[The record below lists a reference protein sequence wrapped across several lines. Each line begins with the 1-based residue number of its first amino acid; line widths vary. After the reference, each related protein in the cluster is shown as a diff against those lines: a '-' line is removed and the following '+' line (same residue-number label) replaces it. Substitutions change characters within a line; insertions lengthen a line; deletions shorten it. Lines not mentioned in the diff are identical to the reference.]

1 MLSIQNLEAKIDNKN
16 ILNGLN
22 LNINPGE
29 VHAIMGPNGS
39 GKSTLAKELAACL
52 GYIYVDSGAMYRAV
66 ALEALRHGWV
76 SKELGIQE
84 ENIINALENLK
95 ITFSVNSQ
103 GQSITMLNNEN
114 VEDAIRTM
122 EVSNVVSQVSKLIP
136 VRRRLVAL
144 QQKMGDQGGVV
155 MDGRD
160 IGTVVFPKADLKIFM
175 TASDQVR
182 ALRRKAELDSKGQD
196 YSLNEVLENLKSRDK
211 SDMERADSP
220 LIAASDARILDNSEI
235 NRKEQFNLVLGWI
248 NELKK

>member
-1 MLSIQNLEAKIDNKN
+1 MSKLTIAID
-16 ILNGLN
+16 G
-22 LNINPGE
+22 
-29 VHAIMGPNGS
+29 HS
-39 GKSTLAKELAACL
+39 STGKSTLAKELAACL

-66 ALEALRHGWV
+66 ALKALRHGWV

-84 ENIINALENLK
+84 ENIINALESLK

-114 VEDAIRTM
+114 VEDAIRSM

-144 QQKMGDQGGVV
+144 QQKMGEQGGVV

-175 TASDQVR
+175 TASDEVR

>member
-1 MLSIQNLEAKIDNKN
+1 MSKLTIAID
-16 ILNGLN
+16 G
-22 LNINPGE
+22 
-29 VHAIMGPNGS
+29 HS
-39 GKSTLAKELAACL
+39 STGKSTLAKELAACL

-103 GQSITMLNNEN
+103 GQSITMLNDEN
-114 VEDAIRTM
+114 VEDAVRTM

-144 QQKMGDQGGVV
+144 QQKMGDKGGVV

-211 SDMERADSP
+211 SDMERVDSP

>member
-1 MLSIQNLEAKIDNKN
+1 MSKLTIAID
-16 ILNGLN
+16 G
-22 LNINPGE
+22 
-29 VHAIMGPNGS
+29 HS
-39 GKSTLAKELAACL
+39 STGKSTLAKELAACL

-66 ALEALRHGWV
+66 ALEAMRHGWV

-144 QQKMGDQGGVV
+144 QQKMGDKAGVV

>member
-1 MLSIQNLEAKIDNKN
+1 MSKLTIAID
-16 ILNGLN
+16 G
-22 LNINPGE
+22 
-29 VHAIMGPNGS
+29 HS
-39 GKSTLAKELAACL
+39 STGKSTLAKELAACL

-66 ALEALRHGWV
+66 ALKALRHGWV

-84 ENIINALENLK
+84 DNIINALESLK

-144 QQKMGDQGGVV
+144 QQKMGEQGGVV

-175 TASDQVR
+175 TASDEVR

-235 NRKEQFNLVLGWI
+235 NRIEQFNLVLGWI

>member
-1 MLSIQNLEAKIDNKN
+1 MSKLTIAID
-16 ILNGLN
+16 G
-22 LNINPGE
+22 
-29 VHAIMGPNGS
+29 HS
-39 GKSTLAKELAACL
+39 STGKSTLAKELAACL

-66 ALEALRHGWV
+66 ALKALRHGWV

-84 ENIINALENLK
+84 ENIINALESLK

-144 QQKMGDQGGVV
+144 QQKMGEQGGVV

-175 TASDQVR
+175 TASDEVR
-182 ALRRKAELDSKGQD
+182 ASRRKAELDSKGQD

>member
-1 MLSIQNLEAKIDNKN
+1 MSKLTIAID
-16 ILNGLN
+16 G
-22 LNINPGE
+22 
-29 VHAIMGPNGS
+29 HS
-39 GKSTLAKELAACL
+39 STGKSTLAKELAACL

>member
-1 MLSIQNLEAKIDNKN
+1 MSKLTIAID
-16 ILNGLN
+16 G
-22 LNINPGE
+22 
-29 VHAIMGPNGS
+29 HS
-39 GKSTLAKELAACL
+39 STGKSTLAKELAACL

-66 ALEALRHGWV
+66 ALEALSHGWV

-235 NRKEQFNLVLGWI
+235 NRKEQLNLVLGWI

>member
-1 MLSIQNLEAKIDNKN
+1 MSKLTIAID
-16 ILNGLN
+16 G
-22 LNINPGE
+22 
-29 VHAIMGPNGS
+29 HS
-39 GKSTLAKELAACL
+39 STGKSTLAKELAACL

-144 QQKMGDQGGVV
+144 QQKMGDKGGVV

-235 NRKEQFNLVLGWI
+235 NRKEQLNLVLGWI

>member
-1 MLSIQNLEAKIDNKN
+1 MSKLTIAID
-16 ILNGLN
+16 G
-22 LNINPGE
+22 
-29 VHAIMGPNGS
+29 HS
-39 GKSTLAKELAACL
+39 STGKSTLAKELAACL

-66 ALEALRHGWV
+66 ALKALRHGWV

-84 ENIINALENLK
+84 ENIINALESLK

-144 QQKMGDQGGVV
+144 QQKMGEQGGVV

-175 TASDQVR
+175 TASDEVR

>member
-1 MLSIQNLEAKIDNKN
+1 
-16 ILNGLN
+16 
-22 LNINPGE
+22 
-29 VHAIMGPNGS
+29 
-39 GKSTLAKELAACL
+39 
-52 GYIYVDSGAMYRAV
+52 
-66 ALEALRHGWV
+66 
-76 SKELGIQE
+76 
-84 ENIINALENLK
+84 LK

-144 QQKMGDQGGVV
+144 QQKMGDKGGVV

>member
-1 MLSIQNLEAKIDNKN
+1 MSKLTIAID
-16 ILNGLN
+16 G
-22 LNINPGE
+22 
-29 VHAIMGPNGS
+29 HS
-39 GKSTLAKELAACL
+39 STGKSTLAKELAACL

-122 EVSNVVSQVSKLIP
+122 EVSNVVSQVSQLIP

-144 QQKMGDQGGVV
+144 QQKMGDKGGVV

>member
-1 MLSIQNLEAKIDNKN
+1 MSNLTIAID
-16 ILNGLN
+16 G
-22 LNINPGE
+22 
-29 VHAIMGPNGS
+29 HS
-39 GKSTLAKELAACL
+39 STGKSTLAKELAACL

-76 SKELGIQE
+76 SKDLGIQE

-103 GQSITMLNNEN
+103 GQSITILNNEN

>member
-1 MLSIQNLEAKIDNKN
+1 MSNLTIAID
-16 ILNGLN
+16 G
-22 LNINPGE
+22 
-29 VHAIMGPNGS
+29 HS
-39 GKSTLAKELAACL
+39 STGKSTLAKELAACL

-103 GQSITMLNNEN
+103 GQSITMLNDEN

-144 QQKMGDQGGVV
+144 QQKMGDKGGVV

-248 NELKK
+248 NDLKK

>member
-1 MLSIQNLEAKIDNKN
+1 MSKLTIAID
-16 ILNGLN
+16 G
-22 LNINPGE
+22 
-29 VHAIMGPNGS
+29 HS
-39 GKSTLAKELAACL
+39 STGKSTLAKELAACL

-144 QQKMGDQGGVV
+144 QQKMGDKGGVV

-160 IGTVVFPKADLKIFM
+160 IGTVVFPQADLKIFM

-248 NELKK
+248 NDLKK

>member
-1 MLSIQNLEAKIDNKN
+1 MSKLTIAID
-16 ILNGLN
+16 G
-22 LNINPGE
+22 
-29 VHAIMGPNGS
+29 HS
-39 GKSTLAKELAACL
+39 STGKSTLAKELAACL

-66 ALEALRHGWV
+66 ALKALRHGWV

>member
-1 MLSIQNLEAKIDNKN
+1 MSKLTIAID
-16 ILNGLN
+16 G
-22 LNINPGE
+22 
-29 VHAIMGPNGS
+29 HS
-39 GKSTLAKELAACL
+39 STGKSTLAKELAACL

-76 SKELGIQE
+76 SKDLGIQE

-144 QQKMGDQGGVV
+144 QQKMGEQGGVV

>member
-1 MLSIQNLEAKIDNKN
+1 MSKLTIAID
-16 ILNGLN
+16 G
-22 LNINPGE
+22 
-29 VHAIMGPNGS
+29 HS
-39 GKSTLAKELAACL
+39 STGKSTLAKELAACL

-95 ITFSVNSQ
+95 ITFSLNSQ

-144 QQKMGDQGGVV
+144 QQKMGDNGGVV

>member
-1 MLSIQNLEAKIDNKN
+1 MNKLTIAID
-16 ILNGLN
+16 G
-22 LNINPGE
+22 
-29 VHAIMGPNGS
+29 HS
-39 GKSTLAKELAACL
+39 STGKSTLAKELAACL

-76 SKELGIQE
+76 SKELGIQK
-84 ENIINALENLK
+84 ENIINALEGLK

-114 VEDAIRTM
+114 VEEAIRTM

>member
-1 MLSIQNLEAKIDNKN
+1 MSKLTIAID
-16 ILNGLN
+16 G
-22 LNINPGE
+22 
-29 VHAIMGPNGS
+29 HS
-39 GKSTLAKELAACL
+39 STGKSTLAKELAACL

-76 SKELGIQE
+76 SKELGIQK
-84 ENIINALENLK
+84 ENIINALEGLK

-144 QQKMGDQGGVV
+144 QQKMGDKGGVV